1 MENNDTDST
10 ATSVAPQGSDKV
22 ERNSQPTSVTD
33 KPTDPV
39 SAPASSGAG
48 HEDAAA
54 AKESST
60 EARDSAES
68 QPGSRD
74 VTLVEAKP
82 VGSVST
88 SATQSYVPPVKRFS
102 AVNINKKFLQ
112 KNQTSTT
119 ASGGTSSGPSGSK
132 QAGTIARPAPQ
143 SAHSHSRL
151 ITTKLTASPLS
162 SSPAQGWS
170 RPSSVTPPAPSPANA
185 SGPTKGTAPAIVP
198 IGSHS
203 VPHIAP
209 GSRIIQPQVIK
220 QKSDGS
226 GRPAWR
232 SVQPGSAAS
241 AIQAQMEFPTAA
253 EAAQSRL
260 TRLSEVKATSDSS
273 DAHKQAMSE
282 SADAFRGVHL
292 DPNAH
297 HWDEMEEEDNDDF
310 LGDVIEFGDGR
321 QYTIHVSEDTKGVAK
336 GLEDEGSVSKEER
349 FVDDFDRSWPKSRTA
364 PSRDELSQR
373 GRASR
378 SETSSNFSAHS
389 PVSMRD
395 GMQSRV
401 LFNERSNRME
411 PIASGRPATSSY
423 GPSRG
428 PQIFRDRLDG
438 PVKFHSN
445 RIERDAPP
453 HTAFQRPHE
462 SPWNHPQ
469 GPDQHARDLREL
481 KAESPS
487 SYFHSEHHDR
497 KGRSEWSSG
506 RSRGGPS
513 PNGRAF
519 SSRERSTSRSVN
531 GAPSI
536 ASSDGHS
543 SKYAPSI
550 RDQHRGPPSPGHF
563 RDADHQLAPHLAH
576 PRSFAHPEK
585 SPDIRTGVHREP
597 ASEAGSRE
605 QDQPQQGSHSP
616 THDAAASSIPP
627 NDIEALRKAY
637 LAESAERAKKRR
649 QHEEEER
656 MKAQERARKKA
667 AELEAKMVAAKA
679 VEASKSAPQSS
690 ETPDGAIPKSTVE
703 ESKQKPTE
711 VCYSFFF
718 LCLTKPISLLSHFF
732 QAEVLRV
739 IEGAINSAVSSEI
752 PSTGKLTEPRREESD
767 GQKSSFAKALFRGDG
782 DRSVPSRDAQEASQP
797 KRPQATAT
805 KADQVDSWRAR
816 SKPPVLPVEN
826 SQNDISQESAVSVIP
841 DVRAFDIQPD
851 ESTEVIEFNDMS
863 RLATERTQKLVPD
876 AHSTDS
882 KSAQPVANEV
892 CSASVSPQKSEQDTW
907 RKGDPA
913 SRRTYP
919 ATTGNGLGDGSQQR
933 TFADGPRPRS
943 GSNANDEA
951 AAQRALIQGH
961 SKTSA
966 FQANG
971 FVPPSTSNQL
981 SHPSSPGA
989 PRFSRPPN
997 APYREAPLSA
1007 LDDTMSRIKGALDVM
1022 HTVHDHNDRESSS
1035 ASTVRLPTPNSSPL
1049 KPSKWLPPALRMSG
1063 MISGQKRTDTF
1074 EPTHPEPP
1082 RSPAPPSNN
1091 LVIRLPK
1098 SCRRIEPLTK
1108 RQINYQKYFGPV
1120 RWEILSFEPPV
1131 EGMTKRSL
1139 SVNDVLF
1146 KKPQGPFKTR
1156 KYRVSLPKSKATPR
1170 QLSASGIQ
1178 RSSSG
1183 ISLTTTEVANFR
1195 DLSWHA
1201 ASAIASAEST
1211 SSSQNTV
1218 APTLDVTS
1226 RSPPPELVS
1235 KSERPPTISGVT
1247 SKPRSSSRSIDVTD
1261 VAFYRDARGQ
1271 RDSKAAIPTVT
1282 FTVSSE
1288 IEAQSDGSPSSKTP
1302 ILSTD
1307 VSKSSPG
1314 TVSGVSSS
1322 EVKTTPLPYP
1332 NSSMAPSSSTGL
1344 SSSVAT
1350 SPQYES
1356 RPVSGVKIKGSDQQ
1370 IDPFLQR
1377 QPATPPPQ
1385 NTPSSWSKSPSRAPD
1400 PEHLKAVWSQAPDS
1414 DSVPAINSL
1423 KNIADDL
1430 PAVPF
1435 TLHEVKSEG
1444 GTPPPAPPGPVVPP
1458 TRMSASEVTRAF
1470 QTVPSGPSNGVG
1482 STTLRNN
1489 QIPSNLS
1496 SPMSTQRALKPPTI
1510 GLPPPPS
1517 INASASR
1524 PPYMG
1529 FPTATTNHSPSPPT
1543 LVYSH
1548 ILPNGIGGSPVSSPY
1563 GQPMWVPVIQQGAQM
1578 IRTQSSSPYSPSLM
1592 PYSIPA
1598 AQNGMYPQSNMLNSQ
1613 SSPAAYSS
1621 APVPPQMM
1629 VSPVLPHAT
1638 AAPPNPMY
1646 PGSPMVVHVA
1656 PPGTSPQARPP
1667 YPPGPVGMGR
1677 ASLPVQNPM
1686 DPRSQP
1692 APGPPTA
1699 PPSRFPVHNPGYTP
1713 ASQTFTRHW

>member
-10 ATSVAPQGSDKV
+10 ATSVAPQGTDKV
-22 ERNSQPTSVTD
+22 EQNSQPTSVTD
-33 KPTDPV
+33 KPTTVPV
-39 SAPASSGAG
+39 SAPTSSGDG

-54 AKESST
+54 AKEGSA

-151 ITTKLTASPLS
+151 VTTKLTASPLS

-185 SGPTKGTAPAIVP
+185 SGPTKGTTPAIVP
-198 IGSHS
+198 VGGHS

-209 GSRIIQPQVIK
+209 GGGIIQPLVIK

-253 EAAQSRL
+253 EAAQSHL
-260 TRLSEVKATSDSS
+260 ARLSEAKATSDSS

-321 QYTIHVSEDTKGVAK
+321 QYTIHVSEDAKGDAK
-336 GLEDEGSVSKEER
+336 GLENEGPISKEER
-349 FVDDFDRSWPKSRTA
+349 FVDDFDRSWPKSRTES
-364 PSRDELSQR
+364 SRDELSQH

-389 PVSMRD
+389 PVSIRD

-411 PIASGRPATSSY
+411 PIASGRPVTSSY

-428 PQIFRDRLDG
+428 PQIFRDRSDG
-438 PVKFHSN
+438 SVKFHGN

-462 SPWNHPQ
+462 SPWSHPQ

-487 SYFHSEHHDR
+487 SYLHGEHHDR
-497 KGRSEWSSG
+497 IGRSEWSSG

-513 PNGRAF
+513 PNGQAF
-519 SSRERSTSRSVN
+519 SSRERSASRSVN

-543 SKYAPSI
+543 SRYAPSI
-550 RDQHRGPPSPGHF
+550 RDQHRGPSSPGHF
-563 RDADHQLAPHLAH
+563 RDMDRQLAPHLAH
-576 PRSFAHPEK
+576 PRSFAHPEN
-585 SPDIRTGVHREP
+585 SPDTRTGVHRQQ
-597 ASEAGSRE
+597 ASEAGSIRE
-605 QDQPQQGSHSP
+605 QDQPQQGSDSP
-616 THDAAASSIPP
+616 AHDAMATLIPP
-627 NDIEALRKAY
+627 NDMEALRKAY

-649 QHEEEER
+649 QQEEEER

-667 AELEAKMVAAKA
+667 AELEARMVAAKA
-679 VEASKSAPQSS
+679 VEASKSAPQLS
-690 ETPDGAIPKSTVE
+690 ETPDDATPKATVE

-711 VCYSFFF
+711 
-718 LCLTKPISLLSHFF
+718 
-732 QAEVLRV
+732 AEVLRV
-739 IEGAINSAVSSEI
+739 IEGAINSAISSEV
-752 PSTGKLTEPRREESD
+752 PSAGKLTEPRGEESD
-767 GQKSSFAKALFRGDG
+767 GHKSSPAKALFHGDG

-797 KRPQATAT
+797 KRPPAMAT
-805 KADQVDSWRAR
+805 KADQADSWRVR
-816 SKPPVLPVEN
+816 PKPPVLPVEN
-826 SQNDISQESAVSVIP
+826 SQNDISQEPAVSVIP

-863 RLATERTQKLVPD
+863 RLVTERTQKLVPE

-882 KSAQPVANEV
+882 KSARPANEV
-892 CSASVSPQKSEQDTW
+892 CSASVSPQKSEQDSW
-907 RKGDPA
+907 RKGDSA
-913 SRRTYP
+913 LRRPYS
-919 ATTGNGLGDGSQQR
+919 ATTGNGLGDISQQR
-933 TFADGPRPRS
+933 TFADCPRPRS
-943 GSNANDEA
+943 GSYANDEA
-951 AAQRALIQGH
+951 AAQRSLIQGH
-961 SKTSA
+961 SKTPAS
-966 FQANG
+966 QANG

-981 SHPSSPGA
+981 SHPSSP
-989 PRFSRPPN
+989 RFSRPPN
-997 APYREAPLSA
+997 VPYREAPLSA

-1022 HTVHDHNDRESSS
+1022 HTVHEHNGRESTS
-1035 ASTVRLPTPNSSPL
+1035 ASTVRLPAPNSSPL
-1049 KPSKWLPPALRMSG
+1049 KPSKWLPPALRSSG
-1063 MISGQKRTDTF
+1063 INSGQKRTDTF

-1091 LVIRLPK
+1091 LVIRLPR
-1098 SCRRIEPLTK
+1098 SSRRIEPLTK

-1156 KYRVSLPKSKATPR
+1156 KYRISLPKSKATPG
-1170 QLSASGIQ
+1170 QFSTSGIQ

-1183 ISLTTTEVANFR
+1183 ISSTTTASQEVANFN
-1195 DLSWHA
+1195 DLRWHA

-1211 SSSQNTV
+1211 NSSQNAA

-1235 KSERPPTISGVT
+1235 KFERPPILYGVT

-1302 ILSTD
+1302 ILSTE
-1307 VSKSSPG
+1307 VSKLLPG
-1314 TVSGVSSS
+1314 AVSDVSSS
-1322 EVKTTPLPYP
+1322 EIKTAPLPYP
-1332 NSSMAPSSSTGL
+1332 NTSMALSSSTGL

-1350 SPQYES
+1350 SPQRES
-1356 RPVSGVKIKGSDQQ
+1356 RLVSGVNNKGFDQQ
-1370 IDPFLQR
+1370 NDPFLQR

-1414 DSVPAINSL
+1414 DSVPAVNSL

-1444 GTPPPAPPGPVVPP
+1444 GTPPPAPPGPVAPP

-1482 STTLRNN
+1482 SAALRNN
-1489 QIPSNLS
+1489 QIPSNVS

-1548 ILPNGIGGSPVSSPY
+1548 VLPNGMGGSPVSSPY
-1563 GQPMWVPVIQQGAQM
+1563 GQPMWVPVVQQGPQM

-1592 PYSIPA
+1592 PYSISA
-1598 AQNGMYPQSNMLNSQ
+1598 AQNGMYPPSNMPNLQ
-1613 SSPAAYSS
+1613 SSPATYSG
-1621 APVPPQMM
+1621 APVSSQMM

-1646 PGSPMVVHVA
+1646 PSSPMVVHVA
-1656 PPGTSPQARPP
+1656 PLGASPQARPP

-1713 ASQTFTRHW
+1713 VPQTFARHW